1 MATKLYLGKT
11 KDMVKEDLKELV
23 SRYGLIK
30 SFEDKESYCFVDYCY
45 ESDARIA

>member
-11 KDMVKEDLKELV
+11 KEMVKVELREV
-23 SRYGLIK
+23 VERYGLVR

-45 ESDARIA
+45 ESDARLA